1 MTTLACRP
9 SQALAALAA
18 GLLASCSAETRDA
31 PNNQDLREVTGVDS
45 CLLLVWENQADP
57 DQMFDRAND
66 TVEGGAISCATGTS
80 PTQYAQAIGAIR
92 AAAQSGDRAAML
104 ENVGI
109 PLLYLDAD
117 GKRRELRDPAE
128 IEAVFDD
135 IFDPEM
141 LRMMREL
148 DLQEMTV
155 ENEAGGYFGLGALW
169 LVPEA
174 PGQQPRIVTI
184 NRQALNEAAV
194 AVPGGLS
201 QSTDSER

>member
-1 MTTLACRP
+1 MTTPACRP
-9 SQALAALAA
+9 SRAIAAAA
-18 GLLASCSAETRDA
+18 AILITACSAETRETPAD
-31 PNNQDLREVTGVDS
+31 REVPETAGVDN

-80 PTQYAQAIGAIR
+80 PTQYAQAIQAIR
-92 AAAQSGDRAAML
+92 VAARSGDRAAML
-104 ENVGI
+104 DNVGI

-128 IEAVFDD
+128 IETVFDE

-141 LRMMREL
+141 LRMMRDL
-148 DLQEMTV
+148 DLQQMAV
-155 ENEAGGYFGLGALW
+155 ENQAGGYFGLGALW
-169 LVPEA
+169 LVPEG

-194 AVPGGLS
+194 ASSAGLA
-201 QSTDSER
+201 QSTDSEQ